1 MPPLDASWKTRTQ
14 MESSKFASI
23 LPAGDGR
30 RLRTGTTPNPSF
42 NQQQL
47 QQPAS
52 LNLTWTDSSSSGS
65 HSRQKRLSTC
75 TAQFDYDAQGED
87 ELSLRRGQVV
97 EILSKDAKISG
108 DEGWWTGKIGDK
120 VGIFPSNFVAEEE
133 SDRVSSHRHRR
144 GNLFDEDDQ
153 PIEIDFRELQLE
165 EVIGV
170 GGFGKVY
177 RGIWRNEVIAVKAAR
192 QDPDEDISLTLD
204 NVRQEALVFWRL
216 HHENIVALKGVCLQ
230 EPNLCLVMEY
240 ARGGPLNRVLTGRK
254 IRPSVLVD
262 WAIQIARGMNYL
274 HNGAPIS
281 LIHRDLKSS
290 NVLIAEPIENEDLQ
304 FKTLKITDFGL
315 AREAYKTTRM
325 SAAGTYAWM
334 APEVIKSSTFSKASD
349 VWSYGIVLWEI
360 LTGETP
366 YKGIDALAVA
376 YGVAVKKLTLPIPT
390 TCPAPWKNLMQ
401 MCWEPEAHD
410 RPSFEKILMLLDEV
424 ARSPFAQTP
433 HESFHTM
440 QEDWKMEIEA
450 MFDDIRVKEKE
461 LRCRE
466 EELRQAMLQQKLHE
480 EHLKKRE
487 QELAE
492 REIDL
497 LERELN
503 MMMIQQERA
512 AAAAAP
518 TPKKRKGKFKKSRLR
533 LLKKDGGHHISMPT
547 DFRHNITIQ
556 LTPSRAELNRLQV
569 QMQNDFRHNLTV
581 QQTEGGFME
590 LRHPCSVLAGGDNMA
605 LPSDPSVDSSS
616 TSTIARL
623 KAIAFPAD
631 GVKGKTWGPSTV
643 HQKERAHI
651 RPVVERAE
659 GHRQWSRSAPNL
671 EKTQKGL
678 LAAAAAAAAAAAQ
691 SGHPSSLS
699 TSSTLPDLD
708 RMDNGSVPRPLPPGY
723 VSGINGSSGNSSSDS
738 KRSKGGLEYHL
749 FNAAAMLAGV
759 ALGGDIRYS
768 GVTILHPS
776 RPAQNRRASQ
786 QQDDEISDPRRWGY
800 ASAAGTLTNNEVA
813 ARLSS
818 AIGDYELPLSQYAAT
833 AAAGTTTATPGGYS
847 HNTYHGQV
855 RHQRAPLIMD
865 NPKPLRFIDNPPGP
879 LYSQSALASY
889 HQRRRSSNASNDSEA
904 YSCGGFDSAR
914 MESSA
919 YGAERSY
926 EQYAY
931 GYPSSSDHGRPP
943 PHPASGHYSTTGDWN
958 PTSYRGYGS
967 EQIRAP
973 ESLHTYENTGNLNT
987 SGNSRLSGRIYG
999 AGNSANHRRT
1009 SSNVSNSS
1017 SGGTIGLANSSNVNP
1032 SFRLEDELDS
1042 VHVQTAATGGH
1053 PGRVAFDLD
1062 PRSTASPATSYR
1074 IARQNSL
1081 EMERPGTLGLEPPRL
1096 RSSLRKTNYSVVN
1109 VIGGSGSGNTSRVW
1123 NSSTGGGGSGGGS
1136 GGGTPTNPTPPDSMH
1151 SEDSSYVSAKET
1163 SSSQHSSV
1171 SAPRVRF
1178 SPVAASFSGDGRTL
1192 MDIPVQGQS
1201 QDYTIPL
1208 KAARPVRRDY
1218 LASRSSKST
1227 LSELER
1233 EFL

>member
-1 MPPLDASWKTRTQ
+1 MPPLDASWKIRTHQ
-14 MESSKFASI
+14 MESSKFASP
-23 LPAGDGR
+23 LPAGEGR
-30 RLRTGTTPNPSF
+30 RLRTSASPNPSYS
-42 NQQQL
+42 QQQY

-65 HSRQKRLSTC
+65 QSRQKRLSTC

-133 SDRVSSHRHRR
+133 SDRVSSQRHRR

-153 PIEIDFRELQLE
+153 PTEIDFRELQLE

-390 TCPAPWKNLMQ
+390 TCPTPWKNLMQ

-424 ARSPFAQTP
+424 ARSAFAQTP

-466 EELRQAMLQQKLHE
+466 EELRQAMLQQKIQE

-569 QMQNDFRHNLTV
+569 QMQND
-581 QQTEGGFME
+581 
-590 LRHPCSVLAGGDNMA
+590 
-605 LPSDPSVDSSS
+605 
-616 TSTIARL
+616 
-623 KAIAFPAD
+623 
-631 GVKGKTWGPSTV
+631 
-643 HQKERAHI
+643 
-651 RPVVERAE
+651 
-659 GHRQWSRSAPNL
+659 
-671 EKTQKGL
+671 
-678 LAAAAAAAAAAAQ
+678 
-691 SGHPSSLS
+691 
-699 TSSTLPDLD
+699 
-708 RMDNGSVPRPLPPGY
+708 RMDNGSTPRSLPPGY
-723 VSGINGSSGNSSSDS
+723 VAGINGSSTGSSADT
-738 KRSKGGLEYHL
+738 KRTKGGLEFHL
-749 FNAAAMLAGV
+749 FNAAVMLAGV

-768 GVTILHPS
+768 GVTMLHPT
-776 RPAQNRRASQ
+776 RPSQNRRASQ
-786 QQDDEISDPRRWGY
+786 DDDVSDPRRGGY
-800 ASAAGTLTNNEVA
+800 ASASTTLTNSEVA

-818 AIGDYELPLSQYAAT
+818 AIGDYELPTSPYALGAGAT
-833 AAAGTTTATPGGYS
+833 AGTSSNPGVYS

-855 RHQRAPLIMD
+855 RHQRTPLVMD

-879 LYSQSALASY
+879 LYSTSTLGAY

-904 YSCGGFDSAR
+904 YSGGGFDPVR
-914 MESSA
+914 MESTA
-919 YGAERSY
+919 YVGGERGY
-926 EQYAY
+926 EQYGS
-931 GYPSSSDHGRPP
+931 GYPGSSDHGRPP
-943 PHPASGHYSTTGDWN
+943 PHPASGHYSTAGDWN
-958 PTSYRGYGS
+958 PLSYRGYGT
-967 EQIRAP
+967 EQVRQP
-973 ESLHTYENTGNLNT
+973 ENLH
-987 SGNSRLSGRIYG
+987 
-999 AGNSANHRRT
+999 
-1009 SSNVSNSS
+1009 
-1017 SGGTIGLANSSNVNP
+1017 
-1032 SFRLEDELDS
+1032 
-1042 VHVQTAATGGH
+1042 
-1053 PGRVAFDLD
+1053 
-1062 PRSTASPATSYR
+1062 
-1074 IARQNSL
+1074 
-1081 EMERPGTLGLEPPRL
+1081 
-1096 RSSLRKTNYSVVN
+1096 
-1109 VIGGSGSGNTSRVW
+1109 
-1123 NSSTGGGGSGGGS
+1123 
-1136 GGGTPTNPTPPDSMH
+1136 
-1151 SEDSSYVSAKET
+1151 
-1163 SSSQHSSV
+1163 
-1171 SAPRVRF
+1171 
-1178 SPVAASFSGDGRTL
+1178 
-1192 MDIPVQGQS
+1192 
-1201 QDYTIPL
+1201 
-1208 KAARPVRRDY
+1208 
-1218 LASRSSKST
+1218 
-1227 LSELER
+1227 
-1233 EFL
+1233 

>member
-1 MPPLDASWKTRTQ
+1 MPPLDASWKIRTHQ
-14 MESSKFASI
+14 MESSKFASP
-23 LPAGDGR
+23 LPAGEGR
-30 RLRTGTTPNPSF
+30 RLRTSASPNPSYS
-42 NQQQL
+42 QQQY

-65 HSRQKRLSTC
+65 QSRQKRLSTC

-133 SDRVSSHRHRR
+133 SDRVSSQRHRR
-144 GNLFDEDDQ
+144 VNLFDEDDQ
-153 PIEIDFRELQLE
+153 PTEIDFRELQLE

-390 TCPAPWKNLMQ
+390 TCPTPWKNLMQ

-424 ARSPFAQTP
+424 ARSAFAQTP

-466 EELRQAMLQQKLHE
+466 EELRQAMLQQKIQE

-547 DFRHNITIQ
+547 DFRHN
-556 LTPSRAELNRLQV
+556 
-569 QMQNDFRHNLTV
+569 LTV

-590 LRHPCSVLAGGDNMA
+590 LRHPCTVIAGGDHVA
-605 LPSDPSVDSSS
+605 HPPDPSAVDSSS
-616 TSTIARL
+616 STIARL

-678 LAAAAAAAAAAAQ
+678 LAAAAAAAAAATQ

-699 TSSTLPDLD
+699 TSSTLPELD
-708 RMDNGSVPRPLPPGY
+708 RMDNGSTPRSLPPGY
-723 VSGINGSSGNSSSDS
+723 VAGINGSSTGGSADT
-738 KRSKGGLEYHL
+738 KRTKGGLEFHL

-768 GVTILHPS
+768 GVTMLHPT
-776 RPAQNRRASQ
+776 RPSQNRRASQ
-786 QQDDEISDPRRWGY
+786 DDDVSDPRRWGY
-800 ASAAGTLTNNEVA
+800 ASASTTLTNSEVA

-818 AIGDYELPLSQYAAT
+818 AIGDYELPTSPYALGAGAT
-833 AAAGTTTATPGGYS
+833 AGTSSNPGVYS

-855 RHQRAPLIMD
+855 RHQRTPLVMD

-879 LYSQSALASY
+879 LYSTSTLGAY

-904 YSCGGFDSAR
+904 YSGGGFDPVR
-914 MESSA
+914 MESTA
-919 YGAERSY
+919 YVGGERGY
-926 EQYAY
+926 EQYGS
-931 GYPSSSDHGRPP
+931 GYPGSSDHGRPP
-943 PHPASGHYSTTGDWN
+943 PHPASGHYSTAGDWN
-958 PTSYRGYGS
+958 PLSYRGYGT
-967 EQIRAP
+967 EQVRQP
-973 ESLHTYENTGNLNT
+973 ENLHTYENTGNLNT
-987 SGNSRLSGRIYG
+987 SGNSRLSGRMYG

-1017 SGGTIGLANSSNVNP
+1017 IGGIIGLANSSNVNP
-1032 SFRLEDELDS
+1032 SFRLEDELDP
-1042 VHVQTAATGGH
+1042 VHVQVPAIGGTQ
-1053 PGRVAFDLD
+1053 GRVAFDLD
-1062 PRSTASPATSYR
+1062 PRSSASPATPFR

-1096 RSSLRKTNYSVVN
+1096 RSSLRKTNYSVVSS
-1109 VIGGSGSGNTSRVW
+1109 VIGGCGSGSNSRAW
-1123 NSSTGGGGSGGGS
+1123 NSSSAGGSGGGS

-1151 SEDSSYVSAKET
+1151 SEDSGMSAKET

>member
-1 MPPLDASWKTRTQ
+1 MPPLDASWITRTHQ
-14 MESSKFASI
+14 MESSKFASR
-23 LPAGDGR
+23 LPAGEGR
-30 RLRTGTTPNPSF
+30 RLRTSASPNPPYS
-42 NQQQL
+42 QQQY

-65 HSRQKRLSTC
+65 QSRQKRLSTC

-133 SDRVSSHRHRR
+133 SDRVSSQRHRR

-424 ARSPFAQTP
+424 ARSAFAQTP

-466 EELRQAMLQQKLHE
+466 EELRQAMLQQKIHE

-547 DFRHNITIQ
+547 DFRHN
-556 LTPSRAELNRLQV
+556 
-569 QMQNDFRHNLTV
+569 LTV

-590 LRHPCSVLAGGDNMA
+590 LRHPCTVVAGGDNGA
-605 LPSDPSVDSSS
+605 QLDPSAVENSS
-616 TSTIARL
+616 STIARL

-678 LAAAAAAAAAAAQ
+678 LAAAAAAAAAATQ

-699 TSSTLPDLD
+699 TSSTLPELD
-708 RMDNGSVPRPLPPGY
+708 RMDNGSTPRSLPPGY
-723 VSGINGSSGNSSSDS
+723 VAGINGSSASGSADT
-738 KRSKGGLEYHL
+738 KRAKGGLELHL

-768 GVTILHPS
+768 GVTMLQPIRPS
-776 RPAQNRRASQ
+776 QNRRASQ
-786 QQDDEISDPRRWGY
+786 DDDVSDPRRWGY
-800 ASAAGTLTNNEVA
+800 ASASTTLTNNEVA

-818 AIGDYELPLSQYAAT
+818 AIGDYELPTSPYALAGAT
-833 AAAGTTTATPGGYS
+833 AGTSSNPGVYS

-855 RHQRAPLIMD
+855 RHQRTPLVMD

-879 LYSQSALASY
+879 LYSASTLGAY

-904 YSCGGFDSAR
+904 YSGGGFDPVR
-914 MESSA
+914 META
-919 YGAERSY
+919 GYVGGERGY
-926 EQYAY
+926 EQYGS
-931 GYPSSSDHGRPP
+931 GYPGSNDHGRPP
-943 PHPASGHYSTTGDWN
+943 PHPASGHYSTAGDWN
-958 PTSYRGYGS
+958 PLSYRGYGT
-967 EQIRAP
+967 EQVRQP
-973 ESLHTYENTGNLNT
+973 DNLHTYENTGNLNT
-987 SGNSRLSGRIYG
+987 SVNSRLPGRMYG

-1017 SGGTIGLANSSNVNP
+1017 IGGIIGLANSSNVNP
-1032 SFRLEDELDS
+1032 SFRLEDELDT
-1042 VHVQTAATGGH
+1042 VHVQGPPTQ
-1053 PGRVAFDLD
+1053 GRVVFDLD
-1062 PRSTASPATSYR
+1062 PRSSASPATPFR

-1109 VIGGSGSGNTSRVW
+1109 SVIGGCGAGSNSRAW
-1123 NSSTGGGGSGGGS
+1123 NSSSAGGSGGGS

-1151 SEDSSYVSAKET
+1151 SEDSGMSAKET